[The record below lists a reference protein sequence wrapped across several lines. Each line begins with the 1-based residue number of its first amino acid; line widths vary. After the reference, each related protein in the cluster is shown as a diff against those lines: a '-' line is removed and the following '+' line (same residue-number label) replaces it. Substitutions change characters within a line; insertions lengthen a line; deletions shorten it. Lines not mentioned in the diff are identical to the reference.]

1 MSWQKDIG
9 TGFEYRVR
17 DRLNEL
23 YRSVGF
29 KAIRI
34 WYSGAGLKKPYDVEF
49 KYGRK
54 LILGIEAKRSI
65 ASTSISMQRKWIDQI
80 SQKHVVI
87 FAIGNFRGK
96 KKVEIFVLREINEKD
111 LTKLGKLITKDIVMK
126 DKAKS
131 ISINYKKHLQSRSVF
146 PDVICDHKTYVIE
159 TFETFF
165 KEFTKKFLEE

>member
-23 YRSVGF
+23 YRSAGF

-65 ASTSISMQRKWIDQI
+65 ASTSISMQREWIKRI
-80 SQKHVVI
+80 GEKHVII
-87 FAIGNFRGK
+87 FAAGNFRGK
-96 KKVEIFVLREINEKD
+96 KVDIFVLRKVGEDENAESR
-111 LTKLGKLITKDIVMK
+111 TSGEPDIVMK

-131 ISINYKKHLQSRSVF
+131 VSINYKKHLQFKDPIF
-146 PDVICDHKTYVIE
+146 PFVICGSEKYAIE
-159 TFETFF
+159 EFKTFF
-165 KEFTKKFLEE
+165 DKFTKKFLEA